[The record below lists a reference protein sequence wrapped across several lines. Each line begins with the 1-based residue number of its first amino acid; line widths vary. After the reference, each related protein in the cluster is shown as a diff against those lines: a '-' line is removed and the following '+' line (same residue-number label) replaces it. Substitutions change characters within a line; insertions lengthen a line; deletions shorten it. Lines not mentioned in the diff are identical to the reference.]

1 MALRKIGKYYHV
13 YWQDQGRQHTMS
25 LHVTDKQEALRVE
38 RQMMEARRIRRCT
51 GRIVQE
57 FPEITQL
64 IAQQS
69 AEPAETISPRRSRG
83 LKLTDMWE
91 LAEKRRALSSNHR
104 KIWNK
109 FLERTKHKY
118 ASDIT
123 PPIALE
129 YLETYHNTGNGKTY
143 NNVKS
148 ALNTIFRCCLVEANM
163 QQSPFTPIVNRRV
176 TEVNHH
182 RNLTLD
188 EFDRLLGIA
197 PKQLQIA
204 MMLSR
209 WTTQRLET
217 VTRMTPDM
225 FDFEKLVFIIDP
237 AKNKRF
243 DEWVCC
249 PILPELEEYIRPIL
263 AECPDNGK
271 AIVKQISDW
280 KNHNYTVKFSRMVK
294 ELGIPSSFGATA
306 SFHSIRG
313 TAITWFKENGV
324 KGDEL
329 HSMTGHDSTDVE
341 DVYARDIASLSRI
354 AHAFRSKTM

>member
-69 AEPAETISPRRSRG
+69 ADPAETLSPRRSRG

-129 YLETYHNTGNGKTY
+129 YLETFHNTGNGKTY

-163 QQSPFTPIVNRRV
+163 QQSPFAPIVNKRITDV
-176 TEVNHH
+176 DHH
-182 RNLTLD
+182 RNLTLEEID
-188 EFDRLLGIA
+188 KIMDSNANELI
-197 PKQLQIA
+197 KV
-204 MMLSR
+204 MVMLSR
-209 WTTQRLET
+209 WTAQRLET
-217 VTRMTPDM
+217 CAKITPEMIDW
-225 FDFEKLVFIIDP
+225 ERKVIILQP
-237 AKNKRF
+237 GKTKRF
-243 DEWVCC
+243 NKWVCA
-249 PILPELEEYIRPIL
+249 PLFPELEKYLKNISCPKGKSYAENFGYRENRHFGREIRQL
-263 AECPDNGK
+263 FN
-271 AIVKQISDW
+271 
-280 KNHNYTVKFSRMVK
+280 R
-294 ELGIPSSFGATA
+294 LGIRDTEAGHA

-313 TAITWFKENGV
+313 TAITNFKETGIQ
-324 KGDEL
+324 GEAL
-329 HSMTGHDSTDVE
+329 RSITGHATKDVE
-341 DVYARDIASLSRI
+341 DIYARDIATISAI
-354 AHAFRSKTM
+354 AKGKTM